1 MLAKRGLKWRLDMQQ
16 LGGTVYTGFFAITPS
31 DTTALNLRGIY
42 VGGAGDVALKSA
54 GGTVVTFKAP
64 PVGTIL
70 PVELNGGQVMAA
82 TSATLLIGL
91 Q

>member
-1 MLAKRGLKWRLDMQQ
+1 MTAYDQTTYGGGL
-16 LGGTVYTGFFAITPS
+16 AITPS
-31 DTTALNLRGIY
+31 DTVDQAYSAIY
-42 VGGAGDVALKSA
+42 VGGAGDVVVTMEA

-70 PVELNGGQVMAA
+70 PIRVKRVMAA
-82 TSATLLIGL
+82 TTATLLIGL